1 MKDTIS
7 EIRKRIRKWII
18 ATYIVLILCLKTY
31 KYKILYKMNRITKNV
46 YNLYLIDA
54 LYQCYYK
61 AIIYDLINANDAI
74 CLYKNEVDIILHG

>member
-7 EIRKRIRKWII
+7 EIRKQIRKWII

-31 KYKILYKMNRITKNV
+31 KYKILYKMNRISKNV

-54 LYQCYYK
+54 FYQCYYK

-74 CLYKNEVDIILHG
+74 CSFKNEVDIILHG